1 MDLTRD
7 MASDPNPLI
16 LRHSEFGKTIGN
28 INNILNA
35 DVANKHFEEG
45 NSVHLDQTPSEIGF
59 HCLPKPYCPT
69 LFIRLMA
76 IPIFQL

>member
-28 INNILNA
+28 INNTLNA
-35 DVANKHFEEG
+35 DVVNKHFAEG
-45 NSVHLDQTPSEIGF
+45 NSVHLDQTPPEIGL
-59 HCLPKPYCPT
+59 HCLPKPSCPT
-69 LFIRLMA
+69 LFIRPMA
-76 IPIFQL
+76 IPIFPL